1 MDHEQ
6 IINGALRQMVEVDE
20 ELLALLG
27 SIAHWDRLAHGID
40 TDTSG
45 GSCDLCELFLQERS
59 AIDCDGCP
67 IQRATGLS
75 GCNGTPWV
83 RVHKAQFRLA
93 HPPGIPV
100 HASAGRREMICPTPS
115 NRRSSS

>member
-93 HPPGIPV
+93 HPPPAYQSTRVPEG
-100 HASAGRREMICPTPS
+100 EK
-115 NRRSSS
+115 